1 MPSSVRSYVGVQGI
15 AAGPIR
21 LGPSGA
27 WIVNGQQNI
36 AVTARSTT
44 TIPTVAIQKNL
55 STNTNEKVYLPLQA
69 GLTSIND
76 DHGVV
81 TVEFLKNYYP
91 EHEMPSVDLASYVT
105 LVQFNELYKIVMG
118 TNTSYTNPN
127 SITVRVSA
135 LENTV
140 AGFQTTNEALESQM
154 QSISSQV
161 YANSTSIGD
170 LSNRIDNIQVN
181 PFAGESLL
189 IAGGAGPVEA
199 IV

>member
-1 MPSSVRSYVGVQGI
+1 MRSYVGVQGI

-55 STNTNEKVYLPLQA
+55 STNINEAVYLPLQA

-105 LVQFNELYKIVMG
+105 LVRFNELYKIVMG

>member
-1 MPSSVRSYVGVQGI
+1 MPSSVRSYVGVQGV

-36 AVTARSTT
+36 AVTTRSVT
-44 TIPTVAIQKNL
+44 TIPTVAIQRNL
-55 STNTNEKVYLPLQA
+55 STQTNEAVYLPLQA
-69 GLTSIND
+69 GLTSIKD

-91 EHEMPSVDLASYVT
+91 SHETPSVDLASYVT
-105 LVQFNELYKIVMG
+105 LVQFNELYNIVMG

-199 IV
+199 II

>member
-140 AGFQTTNEALESQM
+140 AGFHTTNEALESQM
-154 QSISSQV
+154 QTISSQV

>member
-21 LGPSGA
+21 LGPTGA

-44 TIPTVAIQKNL
+44 SIPTIAIQKNL
-55 STNTNEKVYLPLQA
+55 STTTNETVYLPLQA
-69 GLTSIND
+69 GLTSIQD

-91 EHEMPSVDLASYVT
+91 DHEVPSVDLASYVT

-170 LSNRIDNIQVN
+170 LSNRIDNIKVN